1 MKKFAVCLCFG
12 GSPPACS
19 DYQVY
24 KFSTAEELNA
34 FLKGVDAAIGWLEAF
49 QIDPGDE
56 CPICNNGTVEFSEDE
71 EFVCMGECGSILC
84 HLDKHE
90 LIRLKLLNPGAGS

>member
-34 FLKGVDAAIGWLEAF
+34 FLKGVDVAIGWLEAF

-56 CPICNNGTVEFSEDE
+56 CPICNYVHTE
-71 EFVCMGECGSILC
+71 EKDVAA
-84 HLDKHE
+84 
-90 LIRLKLLNPGAGS
+90 GAIAMAANE